1 MLLINCEFNI
11 LLTWSPTCVTD
22 NTTVV
27 VTFVILSPKIHVKV
41 VS

>member
-1 MLLINCEFNI
+1 MLLTNCEFNI

-27 VTFVILSPKIHVKV
+27 VTFVILSPKIHVQV
-41 VS
+41 VT